1 MSSYRAVARLPQAEA
16 QRLADALLEA
26 DDPAGAAAAAEETP
40 EVWLVEGYWDK
51 PPDPQVLARLA
62 ERTIGRRVDFDIER
76 LDQADWVAKSLAGLH
91 PVPAG
96 RFVVHGRHDRRRV
109 PSGAIGI
116 EIEAGLAFGT
126 GHHATTRGCLLLL
139 DRVARSRRP
148 RKVLDLGCGSGVL
161 AIAAAK
167 QLKTRVIASDIDP
180 TAVTVARDNVRLNGV
195 APLVAVVEAI
205 GLDHPTIRA
214 RAPFDL
220 VFANIL
226 AAPLVALARPL
237 AGALAPGGHLI
248 LSGLLESQ
256 AMRVLAAYRA
266 RGLLPTARL
275 ALEGWASLLLEAP
288 R

>member
-1 MSSYRAVARLPQAEA
+1 MASYRAVARLSQAEA

-26 DDPAGAAAAAEETP
+26 DEPAGAAATAEESP
-40 EVWLVEGYWDK
+40 ELWLVEGYWDK

-139 DRVARSRRP
+139 DRVARSRRS

-180 TAVTVARDNVRLNGV
+180 TAVTVARDNARLNGV

-266 RGLLPTARL
+266 RDLLPTARL

>member
-51 PPDPQVLARLA
+51 PPYPQVLARLA
-62 ERTIGRRVDFDIER
+62 ERTIGGRVDFDIER
-76 LDQADWVAKSLAGLH
+76 LEQADWVAKSLAGLH

-139 DRVARSRRP
+139 DRVVRSRRP

>member
-139 DRVARSRRP
+139 DRVVRSRRP

-275 ALEGWASLLLEAP
+275 ALEGWARLLLEAP